1 MSYDIAVI
9 PGDGIGPEVVEAEIE
24 VLKATGVDFAFSTY
38 DAGDDC
44 LARTG
49 EALPQETLEAARKAK
64 AVIFGA
70 AGACAAQVIIRLR
83 QELSTWVNLR
93 PSRCYSG
100 VDCLHQGT
108 DLVVVREN
116 SEGLY
121 LGLEETPEPG
131 LALATRRITE
141 AASLRIA
148 RYAFQYAQE
157 QGRNKVSAAHK
168 VNVLPKTEGLF
179 LDCCRRAAGE
189 FPDIAYEEVLIDSM
203 AMHMVQRPQ
212 DFSVIVT
219 TNMFGDI
226 ISDLAAGLIG
236 GLGMCPSANLGDD
249 HALFEPVHGTA
260 PDIAGQ
266 GKANPSAAI
275 LCGAMLL
282 RHLGEIEAAKGM
294 EAALDA
300 CLVQRQT
307 TADLGGSLSTMEMA
321 RAVADQMG

>member
-24 VLKATGVDFAFSTY
+24 VLKATGVHFAFSTH

-49 EALPQETLEAARKAK
+49 EALPPETLEAARKAK

-70 AGACAAQVIIRLR
+70 AGSSAVQVIIRLR
-83 QELSTWVNLR
+83 QELGTWVNLR
-93 PSRCYSG
+93 PSRCYPG
-100 VDCLHQGT
+100 VDCLQQGT

-121 LGLEETPEPG
+121 LSLEETPEPG

-157 QGRNKVSAAHK
+157 QDRNKVSAVHK

-179 LDCCRRAAGE
+179 LDCCRRAASE
-189 FPDIAYEEVLIDSM
+189 FSDIAYEEILIDSM

-282 RHLGEIEAAKGM
+282 RHLGEIEKAKGV
-294 EAALDA
+294 EAAVDA
-300 CLVQRQT
+300 CLVQGQT